1 MICVN
6 KKDEYFLSKFAK
18 QCKKIINKEILLQMK
33 ETIRNKKLN
42 IRMTSSEKNR
52 ISKKAEKLDM
62 SVSDYSRMILLSQ
75 DRNRTA
81 ANVLMSNML
90 VKSQELVNYIQDSY
104 GNDKKL
110 ERMIE
115 GLWEI
120 N

>member
-1 MICVN
+1 
-6 KKDEYFLSKFAK
+6 
-18 QCKKIINKEILLQMK
+18 
-33 ETIRNKKLN
+33 
-42 IRMTSSEKNR
+42 
-52 ISKKAEKLDM
+52 M

-81 ANVLMSNML
+81 GNVLMSNML